1 MRMELIQP
9 SSIYICSLVIKN
21 SLPRT
26 FSIHLF
32 AFNFPFPSHTFLPS
46 LSGFAQV
53 VRNLSK
59 AAQRKGMS
67 KANMEESLFICSP
80 LFCDR
85 SMFSVI
91 VNEHNEAS

>member
-1 MRMELIQP
+1 MRMELIQS

-26 FSIHLF
+26 FSIHLV
-32 AFNFPFPSHTFLPS
+32 AFNFPFPSPSPTFLPS

-80 LFCDR
+80 LFCDQ

-91 VNEHNEAS
+91 VRAQ